1 MKDGLEHID
10 DIFRDNLSNVQIE
23 PAASVWS
30 GISSKLSW
38 NEFTSFNFT
47 NFSSNIYL
55 MASTG
60 ITGIAAAIVSAT
72 LLLSPAS
79 RPEIPENMPS
89 KQECFIEM
97 KENKPAFESRKA
109 AEPFIKYTE
118 TETHYAKPAENNAPQ
133 RQLFEGEPIHAL
145 KPELFKNSFET
156 FSLRL
161 KTPEKINA
169 LGLPGNNDLT
179 NTQGYSFRLF
189 DDYQKTSKY
198 SFLINSGPEFIDVPV
213 DEQLNIRQLN
223 LNAMARYELGGG
235 MYLQGGLG
243 ASVMEDQ
250 TPYTL
255 DYKSLDSVGFY
266 YDVHYYVPDPSNPD
280 SVILITT
287 IETIYDS
294 VTHNTIAYA
303 DNRYTYFRIPL
314 SFGYDVFSYRNF
326 GLSLRAGGE
335 YAVIISRKEAPAD
348 IPSDVRLLYIE
359 RRIEEK
365 LESNF
370 RMLFGLTLE
379 YHLSDKLALQLNPT
393 YRYYFRSVYD
403 SPGGNAS
410 SLSINGGI
418 RFQF

>member
-10 DIFRDNLSNVQIE
+10 DIFRENLSNVQIE

-38 NEFTSFNFT
+38 NEFTSLNFT

-55 MASTG
+55 MASAG

-72 LLLSPAS
+72 LMLSPAS
-79 RPEIPENMPS
+79 RPEIPENMSS

-97 KENKPAFESRKA
+97 EESNPAFETRKTA
-109 AEPFIKYTE
+109 QPFLNHIDAETSDTKQ
-118 TETHYAKPAENNAPQ
+118 AENIPQ
-133 RQLFEGEPIHAL
+133 RQLFEGEQLLAL
-145 KPELFKNSFET
+145 KPELFKNSFEAYA
-156 FSLRL
+156 LRQ

-169 LGLPGNNDLT
+169 LGIPHNNDLT
-179 NTQGYSFRLF
+179 DAQGYSFRLF

-198 SFLINSGPEFIDVPV
+198 SFVINSGPEFIDVPV

-235 MYLQGGLG
+235 MYVQGGLG

-335 YAVIISRKEAPAD
+335 YAVIMSRKEAAAD

-365 LESNF
+365 LECNF
-370 RMLFGLTLE
+370 RLLFGLTLE
-379 YHLSDKLALQLNPT
+379 YHLNDKLALQLNPT